1 MAGRKPKYATAKA
14 LEQAVDAYFASISY
28 QEPAVVATPT
38 GEVDEQGRIK
48 YKTMMLTRGHGDLS
62 SPKRGEPVTVTKW
75 LRPPS
80 MAGLCLHLGISKE
93 TWSNYAGQEKLR
105 AVVERTRA
113 RMEDYWTERLDG
125 KGANGARFALSS
137 CYGWSGEKREVEL
150 GPRAEKAVGAA
161 TMPMSERKALLEQL
175 AREFAGAEGGA
186 ADEAGTDR

>member
-1 MAGRKPKYATAKA
+1 MAGRKPKYKTAKQ
-14 LEQAVDAYFASISY
+14 LEQAVNAYFTRISY

-38 GEVDEQGRIK
+38 GEVDDNGHVK
-48 YKTMMLTRGHGDLS
+48 YKTMLLYEPGKEIGMRGA
-62 SPKRGEPVTVTKW
+62 PVTVTKW
-75 LRPPS
+75 LKPPS

-93 TWSNYAGQEKLR
+93 TWSNYAGQEKFR

-150 GPRAEKAVGAA
+150 GPRAEKAVGATA
-161 TMPMSERKALLEQL
+161 VPMSERKALLEEL
-175 AREFAGAEGGA
+175 AREFARGGGSG
-186 ADEAGTDR
+186 EAGSD